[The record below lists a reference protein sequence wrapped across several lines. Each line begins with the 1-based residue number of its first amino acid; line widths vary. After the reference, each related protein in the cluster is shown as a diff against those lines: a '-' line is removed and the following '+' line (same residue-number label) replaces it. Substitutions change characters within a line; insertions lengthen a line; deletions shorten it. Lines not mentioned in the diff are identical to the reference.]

1 MASPLTVT
9 RNDYH
14 KNKKSSTIYT
24 PVGVARFLFDI
35 LNPALRRRVEKTFT
49 VLDPAIGT
57 GRLTDPWFDTGC
69 HIVGCDLRPDAD
81 RAHGII
87 KGKFEDCTWY
97 DDWNT
102 PDLVLCNP
110 PFNGA
115 PGKQFYLNS

>member
-14 KNKKSSTIYT
+14 TNKKSSTIYT
-24 PVGVARFLFDI
+24 PVAVAKFLFDT
-35 LNPALRRRVEKTFT
+35 LHPRLCKGGSTLT

-57 GRLTDPWFDTGC
+57 GRLTDPWFDASYRV
-69 HIVGCDLRPDAD
+69 IGCDVKPSTVL
-81 RAHGII
+81 RAHQTI

-97 DDWNT
+97 DDWPS

-110 PFNGA
+110 PFNGV
-115 PGKQFYLNS
+115 PR